1 MARTSDLDRVAMVV
15 LRYMRRPVFVLV
27 FVYAV
32 GTFGMA
38 AIPGIPQGGE
48 PRYMSLFHAFYFFTY
63 TATTTGFGE
72 IPGDFSD
79 EQRLWAIVCLY
90 FGVIA
95 WLYAIGS
102 MIGLIQN
109 PHFVSAL
116 NERRLARMVRRIAEP
131 FYVMCGFGD
140 TGSLLAR
147 GLSDH
152 YLGAVVLDID
162 EERIKA
168 LALRD
173 YNIRMPGLCA
183 DASVP
188 KHLLDA
194 GVQEPNCKTVLILT
208 GDEDVNLKI
217 AIMARY
223 LNPRVRIVCRSS
235 SDHHRE
241 HLQDLGGVTV
251 IDPFEVLARLVTLA
265 ITKPQLQNL
274 NRWLVRAR
282 GIELGRPLILPKGRW
297 LLCGFGRMGKS
308 LHEHFVSDGI
318 ETCVLDAKA
327 DHGETDGEVMTY
339 DADYRTLQEGG
350 VEQAVGIVAGT
361 DLDSTNLG
369 ILMGAR
375 RLNPGIFTVVRQ
387 NSHENQPVFD
397 AARASYIA
405 QTSLTTARRFLKHL
419 ISPLIQPL
427 IEHLER
433 SDLEIT
439 ENTVTRLQQVVGKEV
454 PHLWQLSVCPA
465 DAAALCDRLAA
476 GDPVRLQDV
485 VRDPVDLEKSL
496 RCAPLVL
503 QRDGDPIM
511 LPADDEPLQQD
522 DVILLCGT
530 ERSKRLLEAS
540 VNNRYTLHYLLTG
553 VDPPRGY
560 VFDWVTQRSSRK
572 AGRCA

>member
-1 MARTSDLDRVAMVV
+1 MARTSDLDRVAMIV

-32 GTFGMA
+32 GICGMA
-38 AIPGIPQGGE
+38 LIPGIPQDGKE
-48 PRYMSLFHAFYFFTY
+48 QHMSLFHAFYFFTY

-102 MIGLIQN
+102 VIGLIQN
-109 PHFVSAL
+109 PHFVSAVS
-116 NERRLARMVRRIAEP
+116 ERRLARLVRRISEP
-131 FYVMCGFGD
+131 YFLICGFGD

-152 YLGAVVLDID
+152 HLGAVVLDID

-173 YNIRMPGLCA
+173 YNIEMPGLCA

-188 KHLLDA
+188 KHLVDA
-194 GVQEPNCKTVLILT
+194 GVQGPNCKAVLILT
-208 GDEDVNLKI
+208 GDEDINLKI

-223 LNPRVRIVCRSS
+223 LNPRVRILCRSS
-235 SDHHRE
+235 SIHHQE
-241 HLQDLGGVTV
+241 HLQDLGAMTV
-251 IDPFEVLARLVTLA
+251 IDPFEVLARLVTMA
-265 ITKPQLQNL
+265 IARPQLQNL
-274 NRWLVRAR
+274 NRWLVGARAT
-282 GIELGRPLILPKGRW
+282 ELGRPPIMPKGRW

-318 ETCVLDAKA
+318 ETCVLDANA
-327 DHGETDGEVMTY
+327 DSAVTDGEVMMY

-350 VEQAVGIVAGT
+350 IEQAVGIVAGT

-375 RLNPGIFTVVRQ
+375 RLNPDVFTVVRQ

-397 AARASYIA
+397 AARASYIVQA
-405 QTSLTTARRFLKHL
+405 SLTTARRILKYL
-419 ISPLIQPL
+419 ISPLIQTL
-427 IEHLER
+427 IDYLAQSDPQETDLAIER
-433 SDLEIT
+433 LK
-439 ENTVTRLQQVVGKEV
+439 RVVGDEV
-454 PHLWQLSVCPA
+454 PHLWQLSVCSA
-465 DAAALCDRLAA
+465 DASALCARLDA
-476 GDPVRLQDV
+476 GDSILL
-485 VRDPVDLEKSL
+485 RDLIRNPDDLDTSL
-496 RCAPLVL
+496 PCVPLVM
-503 QRDGDPIM
+503 QRPGGLVM
-511 LPADDEPLQQD
+511 LPPGDEPVERD

-540 VNNRYTLHYLLTG
+540 VNNDYTLNYLLTG
-553 VDPPRGY
+553 DDPPRGY
-560 VFDWVTQRSSRK
+560 IFNWVAQRFL
-572 AGRCA
+572 A

>member
-1 MARTSDLDRVAMVV
+1 MARTSDLDRVSMIV

-32 GTFGMA
+32 GIFGMA
-38 AIPGIPQGGE
+38 LIPGLPVDGE
-48 PRYMSLFHAFYFFTY
+48 PRRMSLFHAFYFFTY

-102 MIGLIQN
+102 VIGLIQN
-109 PHFVSAL
+109 PHFLSAL
-116 NERRLARMVRRIAEP
+116 NERRLARLVRRISEP
-131 FYVMCGFGD
+131 YFLICGFGD

-152 YLGAVVLDID
+152 DLGAVVLDTD
-162 EERIKA
+162 QERIKA

-188 KHLLDA
+188 KHLVDA
-194 GVQEPNCKTVLILT
+194 GVREPNCKAVLILT
-208 GDEDVNLKI
+208 GDEDTNLKI
-217 AIMARY
+217 AVMARY
-223 LNPRVRIVCRSS
+223 LNPRVRILCRSS
-235 SDHHRE
+235 SARHQE
-241 HLQDLGGVTV
+241 HLRGLEAVTI

-265 ITKPQLQNL
+265 VTRPNLQNL

-282 GIELGRPLILPKGRW
+282 GTDLGRAQKMAKGRW
-297 LLCGFGRMGKS
+297 LICGYGRLGRS
-308 LHEHFVSDGI
+308 LQEHFVAHGI
-318 ETCVLDAKA
+318 ETCIIDAKA
-327 DHGETDGEVMTY
+327 EQARDCGEVVMC
-339 DADYRTLQEGG
+339 DADYRTLRDSG
-350 VEQAVGIVAGT
+350 VEEAVGIVAGT

-375 RLNPGIFTVVRQ
+375 RLNPDVFTVVRQ

-397 AARASYIA
+397 AAHASYIV
-405 QTSLTTARRFLKHL
+405 QTSLTTARRILKYL
-419 ISPLIQPL
+419 ISPLIQTL
-427 IEHLER
+427 IDHLAR
-433 SDLEIT
+433 SDPRETQAAIR
-439 ENTVTRLQQVVGKEV
+439 RLRRVIGDAP
-454 PHLWQLSVCPA
+454 PHLWQFSVCGA
-465 DAAALCDRLAA
+465 DALALCERLDAGEPVTLRDLVRNPDDRE
-476 GDPVRLQDV
+476 R
-485 VRDPVDLEKSL
+485 SL
-496 RCAPLVL
+496 RCVPLVV
-503 QRDGDPIM
+503 QRSGGTHM
-511 LPADDEPLQQD
+511 LPADDEPVRRD
-522 DVILLCGT
+522 DQILLCGT

-540 VNNRYTLHYLLTG
+540 VNNGYTLHYLLTG

-560 VFDWVTQRSSRK
+560 VFRWVAERSTR
-572 AGRCA
+572 